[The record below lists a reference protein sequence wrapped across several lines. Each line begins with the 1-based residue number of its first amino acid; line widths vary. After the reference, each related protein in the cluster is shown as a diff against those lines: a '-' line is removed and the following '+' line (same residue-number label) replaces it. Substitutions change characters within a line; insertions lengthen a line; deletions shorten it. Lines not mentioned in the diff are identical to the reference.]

1 MIDVN
6 KDKLITISFPAGSG
20 GHFILASLALSD
32 QCIPMSKK
40 FLKNSLNKDLIL
52 DSFLVNF
59 KKSVATK
66 KWQDF
71 GIEIDIELLEDPSS
85 EDLPASLSNKDVYLL
100 GMITANEHYPLLRE
114 TWKNL
119 TIIHF
124 INCAE
129 FGQWRA
135 NNVNY
140 KINDLWQNIRGHDW
154 PVEAPKSAEELQSYS
169 LAIRQELTNKFN
181 NTIMN
186 YFNLNEFDIDSQF
199 RNEFIPYTK
208 LDPTL
213 AEYSINYAENQK
225 LIPWNCQNFF
235 SKDNTVN
242 SIEKLYDELGLTNF
256 NRSAVTTLYQEWIHA
271 LRVLN
276 NIRIA

>member
-6 KDKLITISFPAGSG
+6 KDKLITVSFPAGSG
-20 GHFILASLALSD
+20 GHFVLAALALSE
-32 QCIPMSKK
+32 QCVPMSKK

-52 DSFLVNF
+52 DLFLVNF
-59 KKSVATK
+59 KKSVDTK

-85 EDLPASLSNKDVYLL
+85 EELPASLSNKDGYLL
-100 GMITANEHYPLLRE
+100 GVITANENYSIVRE
-114 TWKNL
+114 TWENL
-119 TIIHF
+119 IVIHF

-129 FGQWRA
+129 FGGWRT
-135 NNVNY
+135 NSGNY
-140 KINDLWQNIRGHDW
+140 KIADFWQNIQGHDW
-154 PVEAPKSAEELQSYS
+154 PIEAPKSAEELQSYP
-169 LAIRQELTNKFN
+169 LKVRQELTNKFN
-181 NTIMN
+181 DSIMN
-186 YFNLNEFDIDSQF
+186 YFNLNEFNIDPQF
-199 RNEFIPYTK
+199 KNEFIPYTN
-208 LDPTL
+208 LDPRLT
-213 AEYSINYAENQK
+213 EYSINYTENQK